1 MERLGFIL
9 QMLWQFI
16 LSEFQSKI
24 QTKMTL
30 KRDYSYESCSCVVMP
45 SAEGHKTETVGSVA

>member
-1 MERLGFIL
+1 MLRLGFFL
-9 QMLWQFI
+9 RTLLQFI

-30 KRDYSYESCSCVVMP
+30 KQDCSYESYSCAAMP
-45 SAEGHKTETVGSVA
+45 SAKGHRTETVGSVA

>member
-9 QMLWQFI
+9 QMLLQFI

-45 SAEGHKTETVGSVA
+45 SA